1 LKTFSVPPLGFARQ
15 EDHMR
20 QQRIAAATMVAKE
33 LFESEAAID
42 RALAAIAR
50 FQAALPEARIEVGLS
65 AVVGQDVVERVARS
79 LAAMVRVRAA
89 IVDVHG
95 KLDDLKSDIGLREM
109 VMSGGMQKQGLAAAP
124 AEPALRLVRKAAS

>member
-1 LKTFSVPPLGFARQ
+1 
-15 EDHMR
+15 MR

-33 LFESEAAID
+33 LFESEATID

-50 FQAALPEARIEVGLS
+50 FQAVLPEARLEVGLS
-65 AVVGQDVVERVARS
+65 AVVGQDVVEQVARS

-95 KLDDLKSDIGLREM
+95 KLDELKSDIGLREM
-109 VMSGGMQKQGLAAAP
+109 VMSGGMQKHSGTRTS
-124 AEPALRLVRKAAS
+124 AEPALRLVRKVAS

>member
-1 LKTFSVPPLGFARQ
+1 
-15 EDHMR
+15 MR

-42 RALAAIAR
+42 RALSAIAR
-50 FQAALPEARIEVGLS
+50 FQAVLPEARLEVGLS
-65 AVVGQDVVERVARS
+65 AVVGQDVVEQVARS

-95 KLDDLKSDIGLREM
+95 KLDDLKTDIGLREM
-109 VMSGGMQKQGLAAAP
+109 AMGGGMQKQPLAGALV
-124 AEPALRLVRKAAS
+124 EPPLRLVRKAVA